1 MAKQKYSR
9 DYSSSDPFPPKFN
22 ADRARNGIDPTIIT
36 PERFDRGL
44 DELDKAMNKQADLP
58 KK

>member
-1 MAKQKYSR
+1 MAKQK
-9 DYSSSDPFPPKFN
+9 SSDPFPGKFN
-22 ADRARNGIDPTIIT
+22 ADSARKGIDPTIVT

-44 DELDKAMNKQADLP
+44 DQLDKAMNKQAGLP